1 MELIRGLDALRA
13 CHRPCVATIGA
24 FDGVHRGHQ
33 AVIRQLQAQGEAL
46 GLPTTVVSFEPH
58 PREYLQPEQAPARL
72 STLRDKV
79 ESLAALGVH
88 RVLCLR
94 FNEELRQMGAEDFA
108 VRVLVEGLGVKALI
122 LGDDFRFGRSREGNA
137 AMIRALGE
145 RVGFDTLPMDTVES
159 GGERISSTRVRQAL
173 AEGDFALAEELLGRP
188 YVINGR
194 VQHGRA
200 LGRELGSPTAN
211 IAMRRLVP
219 PLHGVYAVT
228 VDGAGL
234 SAAPAVA
241 NIGSRPTVERAGE
254 SKLEVHVLDAAPA
267 LYGERL
273 RVTPRHKLRDEWRFE
288 SLEALKAQIAN
299 DQDNARRFFAAG

>member
-1 MELIRGLDALRA
+1 MELIRGLDALRDR
-13 CHRPCVATIGA
+13 HRPGVATIGA

-33 AVIRQLQAQGEAL
+33 AVIRQLADQGRAL
-46 GLPTTVVSFEPH
+46 GLPTTVVSFEPL
-58 PREYLQPEQAPARL
+58 PREYLRPAQAPARL

-79 ESLAALGVH
+79 EALAALGVD
-88 RVLCLR
+88 RLLCLR
-94 FNEELRQMGAEDFA
+94 FDETLRQMSAEDFA
-108 VRVLVEGLGVKALI
+108 VRVLVDGLGVRALI

-145 RVGFDTLPMDTVES
+145 RVGFTTQPMETVEAR
-159 GGERISSTRVRQAL
+159 GERISSTRVREAL
-173 AEGDFALAEELLGRP
+173 AAGDFALAEDLLGRP
-188 YVINGR
+188 YTLSGR

-211 IAMRRLVP
+211 IALRRLVS

-234 SAAPAVA
+234 EAAPGVA

-254 SKLEVHVLDAAPA
+254 AKLEVHVLQGSPT

-273 RVTPRHKLRDEWRFE
+273 TVTPRQKLRDECRFD
-288 SLEALKAQIAN
+288 SLEALKAQIAR
-299 DQDNARRFFAAG
+299 DQDDARRYFAAD